1 MERAFGPKPEIL
13 ISMAEIK
20 EFVINDRRRFT
31 SEGEVRPDAPPPQP
45 AAPRPEADEFGSSA
59 GRAVESTGPQLVPE
73 PQVNEEAGPDA
84 EMDPE
89 SYPPPP
95 TAEQIAQATK
105 AYDATVD
112 RLDTVIRAQNPGM
125 EQIPAMSFERLVQSV
140 YMQAIMQ
147 LGGAAQP
154 GVTPQVDLLGARQS
168 IDMLSIIGEKA
179 RGNLSENEAKLVEA
193 ALFEM
198 RMGFLEV
205 TQALAR
211 QAASQQPPPPPA
223 AGGPSIVR

>member
-1 MERAFGPKPEIL
+1 
-13 ISMAEIK
+13 MAEIK

-59 GRAVESTGPQLVPE
+59 GRAVEATGPQLVPE
-73 PQVNEEAGPDA
+73 AKVSEPEEDALEGEVGPEA
-84 EMDPE
+84 
-89 SYPPPP
+89 YPPAP
-95 TAEQIAQATK
+95 TEAEIAQATK
-105 AYDATVD
+105 AYEATVD

-179 RGNLSENEAKLVEA
+179 RGNLAENEAKLIEA

-211 QAASQQPPPPPA
+211 QAAQQQPAAPPA
-223 AGGPSIVR
+223 PGGPSIVR

>member
-1 MERAFGPKPEIL
+1 
-13 ISMAEIK
+13 MAEIK

-59 GRAVESTGPQLVPE
+59 GRAVESSGPQLVPE
-73 PQVNEEAGPDA
+73 PQVNEDVEDLQVG

-105 AYDATVD
+105 AYEATVD

-179 RGNLSENEAKLVEA
+179 RGNLSENEAKLVEV

-211 QAASQQPPPPPA
+211 QAAQQQPVPPA
-223 AGGPSIVR
+223 PGGPSIVR

>member
-1 MERAFGPKPEIL
+1 
-13 ISMAEIK
+13 MAEIK

-31 SEGEVRPDAPPPQP
+31 SDGEVRPDAPPPQP
-45 AAPRPEADEFGSSA
+45 AAPRPEAVEPTSPPPDQYNSSA
-59 GRAVESTGPQLVPE
+59 SHAVPSSGPHLVTEAAREGADVESLEVAST
-73 PQVNEEAGPDA
+73 EET
-84 EMDPE
+84 
-89 SYPPPP
+89 YPPPP
-95 TAEQIAQATK
+95 TEEQNAQAIR
-105 AYDATVD
+105 AYEATVD

-125 EQIPAMSFERLVQSV
+125 EQIPPMSFERLVQSV

-154 GVTPQVDLLGARQS
+154 GTTPQVDLLGARQS
-168 IDMLSIIGEKA
+168 IDMLTIIFDKT
-179 RGNLSENEAKLVEA
+179 RGNLSESESRLIDA

-211 QAASQQPPPPPA
+211 QASAQQPSPA
-223 AGGPSIVR
+223 PAPSGPSIVR

>member
-1 MERAFGPKPEIL
+1 
-13 ISMAEIK
+13 MAEIK

-59 GRAVESTGPQLVPE
+59 GRAVEATGPQLVPE
-73 PQVNEEAGPDA
+73 AKVSEPEEDAPEA

-95 TAEQIAQATK
+95 TEEQIAQATK

-211 QAASQQPPPPPA
+211 QAAQQQPAAPPA
-223 AGGPSIVR
+223 PGGPSIVR